1 MDKAERLAIPK
12 KDFINRESESQVV
25 SELLGILNQGETVN
39 FPIREYLG
47 VGGIGK
53 STFLNFIAN
62 LCNEISLPKIIF
74 DFQEKDISPEQL
86 LEMLLESVP
95 NSLFNSSEALELG
108 IDELILKFNEV
119 LVSFSGVII
128 LDSLDGLNQ
137 KIIELLGK
145 EVIFPA
151 SQNGRILIA
160 LASRSTVDW
169 GPSKYKIRRRTKS
182 TILRTFTYKNT
193 HDQLGGTL
201 YQGISREIQSITSG
215 HPESNNIV
223 VDILNHIEE
232 TEKSKISRDRFS
244 DYEARLVG
252 AVVDKVIRQEF
263 IVPDDF
269 FGPFCVLSVL
279 RRFDVDLPKDFMAKI
294 DSTSFTKDGSVTSLI
309 VKLQQEMGSLIELDS
324 QYGGYAINE
333 FVRRTLSL
341 YMRFF
346 FPEDYLYLSRVAF
359 QYYEK
364 RLSKSPLDVHLI
376 SEKLFHLAD
385 IVRLSQPEKFDLGI
399 IVTLRDQLQKDAFNS
414 FGTPYGKFEH
424 GINDP
429 DERQRAFA
437 RLRDSI
443 REDDELL
450 ERIGD
455 IDKPNYLVGVLD
467 EIQDEILETG
477 KAVLDIVKH
486 TYSSSDDEGAEKED
500 FEVYSIAFLVAQQN
514 IDITLQSR
522 IPTGT
527 KDEFLNYV
535 RFANT
540 IEDLEDIGKLLRS
553 EFLPARIQDML
564 KQHKGPL
571 VINVNDPEIPW
582 ELIHDGEEFIALR
595 LPIGKRL
602 RSAEAA
608 RAGQR
613 KVKEKLRPL
622 LVGISNT
629 NISGFES
636 LEYVEQEIEKLTEA
650 FKNNPYLDFDPA
662 RDIMINE
669 QATRLN
675 FKKAL
680 GSGRYELVHFA
691 GHTIYDESPDKAGLV
706 LFDRLFSLQDA
717 KGSIAL
723 ENSPLIFLNSCHSGF
738 EGTVKINVG
747 YAGIYAIGIASSF
760 IVGGAMACVG
770 STWKVLDKNGVDF
783 ALGFYR
789 EALNGVN
796 IGESIRRSKIEAK
809 MKRADE
815 KIWASYVLY
824 GDPSTKIII
833 H

>member
-1 MDKAERLAIPK
+1 MVIPK
-12 KDFINRESESQVV
+12 KEFINRETEIQSI
-25 SELLGILNQGETVN
+25 SELLSVLKQGDAIR

-53 STFLNFIAN
+53 STLLNFVGT
-62 LCNEISLPKIIF
+62 LCDEIPITKTNH
-74 DFQEKDISPEQL
+74 DFQEKEITPKKL
-86 LEMLLESVP
+86 LEILLTNISINLPDSGNFSDLSIE
-95 NSLFNSSEALELG
+95 
-108 IDELILKFNEV
+108 ELISKFNEV
-119 LVSFSGVII
+119 LAMFSGVIMF
-128 LDSLDGLNQ
+128 DSFDGLDQNL
-137 KIIELLGK
+137 IEFVGR
-145 EVIFPA
+145 EIIFPA
-151 SQNGRILIA
+151 SESGKVLII
-160 LASRSTVDW
+160 LASRNTIDW
-169 GPSKYKIRRRTKS
+169 GPAKYKIRRRTKS
-182 TILRTFTYKNT
+182 TILRTFTLQNT
-193 HDQLGGTL
+193 RDQLDGTL
-201 YQGISREIQSITSG
+201 YQGISKEIQSITSG

-223 VDILNHIEE
+223 VDILQHIEE
-232 TEKSKISRDRFS
+232 SEKSRISRDRFS
-244 DYEARLVG
+244 DYEARLIG

-263 IVPDDF
+263 IVPDDY
-269 FGPFCVLSVL
+269 FGPFCVLSIL
-279 RRFDVDLPKDFMAKI
+279 RRFDVDLPKDFMTKI
-294 DSTSFTKDGSVTSLI
+294 DLTPISKDVSVTSLI
-309 VKLQQEMGSLIELDS
+309 LKLQQDMGGLIELDS
-324 QYGGYAINE
+324 QFGGYSINE

-346 FPEDYLYLSRVAF
+346 FPDDYLYLSRVAY

-376 SEKLFHLAD
+376 REKLFHLAD
-385 IVRLSQPEKFDLGI
+385 IVRLEQPEKFDLSI
-399 IVTLRDQLQKDAFNS
+399 IVSLKEQLQKDAINS
-414 FGTPYGKFEH
+414 FGSPYGKLEH

-437 RLRDSI
+437 RLRDSLK
-443 REDDELL
+443 EDEELL

-455 IDKPNYLVGVLD
+455 VDKPNYLIGVLD

-477 KAVLDIVKH
+477 RAVLDIVKH
-486 TYSSSDDEGAEKED
+486 TYPLSDDNGEEKSG

-527 KDEFLNYV
+527 KDEFLNFV

-553 EFLPARIQDML
+553 EFLPARIQDIL

-582 ELIHDGEEFIALR
+582 ELIHDGDEFIALR
-595 LPIGKRL
+595 LPLGKRL
-602 RSAEAA
+602 RSAETA
-608 RAGQR
+608 RVAQR

-622 LVGISNT
+622 LVGMSHT
-629 NISGFES
+629 SVPGFAP
-636 LEYVEQEIEKLTEA
+636 LEYVELEIEKLIEA
-650 FKNNPYLDFDPA
+650 FKTNPNLDFDPA
-662 RDIMINE
+662 RDVMLNE

-675 FKKAL
+675 FKRAL

-691 GHTIYDESPDKAGLV
+691 GHTVYDESPDKAGLV
-706 LFDRLFSLQDA
+706 LFDRMFSLQDV

-723 ENSPLIFLNSCHSGF
+723 ENSPLVFLNSCHSGQ
-738 EGTVKINVG
+738 EETMNVNAGYVGT
-747 YAGIYAIGIASSF
+747 YTLGIASSF

-770 STWKVLDKNGVDF
+770 STWKVLDKNGADF

-809 MKRADE
+809 INRADE

-824 GDPSTKIII
+824 GDPSIKLILK
-833 H
+833 